1 MGRYPHRRDTANT
14 AAADERAI
22 GIAMSRT
29 ATIDFADRVFAT
41 LSGGEQARVSL
52 ARVFAQETPVVLLD
66 EPTAA
71 LDVAHEE
78 RVMQELTARAAS
90 GSAVVAVLHDLNTAA
105 RYASRIVAMARGT
118 IRAQGSASEVL
129 NDELLT
135 EIYEQPMRVVPHPF
149 RDCPLVLVAD

>member
-1 MGRYPHRRDTANT
+1 
-14 AAADERAI
+14 
-22 GIAMSRT
+22 
-29 ATIDFADRVFAT
+29 
-41 LSGGEQARVSL
+41 
-52 ARVFAQETPVVLLD
+52 
-66 EPTAA
+66 
-71 LDVAHEE
+71 
-78 RVMQELTARAAS
+78 MQELTARAAS